1 MTDEAAPDE
10 PAPPEPGDEAEEEAV
25 EWPIKGPATP
35 GQAIVAIA
43 FVFFLGVAL
52 GFALCK
58 AF

>member
-1 MTDEAAPDE
+1 MTDE
-10 PAPPEPGDEAEEEAV
+10 PAPDQPAPDETGDEAEAEVV